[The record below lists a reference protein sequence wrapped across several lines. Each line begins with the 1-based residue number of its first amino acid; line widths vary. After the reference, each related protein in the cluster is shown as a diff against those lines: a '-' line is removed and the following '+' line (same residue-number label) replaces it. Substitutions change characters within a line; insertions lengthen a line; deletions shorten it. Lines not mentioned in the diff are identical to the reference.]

1 MCEPVTALTGQC
13 QHHKAYSVVE
23 EYGPHKGKMV
33 KSMNYRASLEGTLP
47 NQLKKKIQNV
57 RGKWPK
63 PKPESVEPPKS

>member
-1 MCEPVTALTGQC
+1 
-13 QHHKAYSVVE
+13 VVE